1 MTSRKSLPC
10 RRVGEFLIVTLSG
23 GSLPIGM
30 DSLANID
37 ADVAFDL
44 QSQADDIAPGS
55 IHLNAYLVRGQG
67 RNVLIDSGLDHQQLV
82 GSLAELGVTP
92 AAVDTVLLT
101 HAHPDHVGG
110 LLDEA
115 GAAAF
120 PNAELVL
127 DQREFE
133 FWQDDGPFARALG
146 RSRTNFLIARR
157 AFAGYAGRVRTVSA
171 GAVLPGIQAVDL
183 AGHTVGHTG
192 YRLESAGQSLLVW
205 GDVVHFPGVQVACPE
220 ATVRFDQDP
229 SRAVATRRRIFDQV
243 SDEGILVAGMH
254 LGQPG
259 FVRIRR
265 AGDRYQLLGDGVE
278 VAST

>member
-1 MTSRKSLPC
+1 MISGQCAPC
-10 RRVGEFLIVTLSG
+10 RRVGEFSIFALSG
-23 GSLPIGM
+23 GSMAVGM
-30 DSLANID
+30 DTLANID
-37 ADVAFDL
+37 PAVALGL
-44 QSQADDIAPGS
+44 QRLEGDSAPGA

-67 RNVLIDSGLDHQQLV
+67 RNVLIDTGLDYRQLV
-82 GSLAELGVTP
+82 GSLARLGVTP
-92 AAVDTVLLT
+92 ADVDAVLLT

-110 LLDEA
+110 LLDES

-133 FWQDDGPFARALG
+133 FWQDEVQLGRALG
-146 RSRTNFLIARR
+146 RSRTHFQIARR
-157 AFAGYAGRVRTVSA
+157 AFAGYAGRVRTIRA
-171 GAVLPGIQAVDL
+171 GECLPGIQALDL

-192 YRLESAGQSLLVW
+192 YRLESAGQGLLVW

-229 SRAVATRRRIFDQV
+229 RLAVATRRRLFEQL

-259 FVRIRR
+259 FARIRR
-265 AGDRYQLLGDGVE
+265 DGGAYQLMYDD
-278 VAST
+278 AD